1 MAMTMQR
8 VGGLMLIGL
17 FAIVPRAAAQ
27 DRSAQAPAK
36 DDGIPIESELV
47 RAKCGGCH
55 KPDEQHRMSRISYR
69 RASPENWQR
78 TIERM
83 VSINHAS
90 LTADDA
96 RGIIKYLSD
105 HLGLAPQEARPAQ
118 FEYER
123 RVIDYTYA
131 ADKDTADLC
140 SGCHSLGRVIS
151 ERRLVAMHR
160 GYFPLTDNQPIANG
174 QGFRRSRAASTEP
187 GPDGRPPDNR
197 QPMDKAIAHLSKA
210 FPLITPEWST
220 WSASTSSP
228 RLAGRWAVTGSM
240 PGKGPVFGEMV
251 VTADGAPDAFVTE
264 THLTIAA
271 TGQTIM
277 RTGKGILYTG
287 YQWRGRGF
295 ESSKPDDPWREV
307 MFVERD
313 RAEMWGRWFTGAY
326 DETGVDV
333 RLTRE
338 AGAPIVLGVATPG
351 VKIGT
356 TGHLLRIFGANLPA
370 TLTLADI
377 DLGPGLTVT
386 RVVSTTPTMVSLEMS
401 VAADAK
407 PGPRDIAIAGVI
419 RPMGLIAFQ
428 KIDGVRVLPRAGI
441 ARVGGIGFPKQYQ
454 QFEAVAFANGPDG
467 KPDTDDDWPLG
478 VVDARWGVEE
488 YASTFGDDDLRWV
501 GAIDPATGLFTP
513 NVDGPNPERSGNR
526 NNVGDVWV
534 TAEYTPGGEE
544 RPIKARAHLLVTVPL
559 YMGWGTSEVAK

>member
-1 MAMTMQR
+1 
-8 VGGLMLIGL
+8 
-17 FAIVPRAAAQ
+17 
-27 DRSAQAPAK
+27 
-36 DDGIPIESELV
+36 
-47 RAKCGGCH
+47 
-55 KPDEQHRMSRISYR
+55 
-69 RASPENWQR
+69 
-78 TIERM
+78 
-83 VSINHAS
+83 
-90 LTADDA
+90 
-96 RGIIKYLSD
+96 
-105 HLGLAPQEARPAQ
+105 
-118 FEYER
+118 
-123 RVIDYTYA
+123 VIDYSYT

-151 ERRLVAMHR
+151 ERRTQEEWGLLVAMHR

-174 QGFRRSRAASTEP
+174 QGFRRSRVASTEP

-197 QPMDKAIAHLSKA
+197 QPMDKAIAHLAKA

-220 WSASTSSP
+220 WSASASSP

-251 VTADGAPDAFVTE
+251 VTADAAPDGFVTE

-271 TGQTIM
+271 TGQTIT
-277 RTGKGILYTG
+277 RKGKGILYTG

-338 AGAPIVLGVATPG
+338 AGAPIVLGVGTPG
-351 VKIGT
+351 VKIGSA
-356 TGHLLRIFGANLPA
+356 GHVLQIFGANLPA
-370 TLTLADI
+370 ALTPADI
-377 DLGPGLTVT
+377 DLGPGISVT
-386 RVVSTTPTMVSLEMS
+386 RVVTTTPTMVSLEVA
-401 VAADAK
+401 VAANAR
-407 PGPRDIAIAGVI
+407 PGPRDIAIAGTS

-428 KIDGVRVLPRAGI
+428 KVDGIRVLPRAGM
-441 ARVGGIGFPKQYQ
+441 ARVGGVGFPKQYQ

-478 VVDARWGVEE
+478 VVDAKWGVEE

-501 GAIDPATGLFTP
+501 GAIDPASGLFTP